1 MVVTGQIETCQA
13 ESQILHPCSRALFR
27 WWEAMRAERAA
38 PHRAQLDL
46 KRVAGLVPDLFILER
61 DRPRHT
67 YRWRLAGT
75 HLCELYRRELTGG
88 DVFAGWDSFERDTM
102 RRLLDGVTGRLQPA
116 IMRLRLH
123 TSLGQTIGAE
133 LVALPLQPEAILVIE
148 GVFIRR
154 IPFGSTP
161 VSHIYLSAPSSV
173 ARQQLIARD
182 VARGR
187 RRDDIDRRLD
197 RRYLPGQA
205 RYHAEYDPRGRANL
219 VVDNSDYDAP
229 LLLSIGATP
238 LSPFL
243 SRVLPVLVARQP
255 G

>member
-1 MVVTGQIETCQA
+1 MVVTGQIETSQA

-46 KRVAGLVPDLFILER
+46 KQVAGLVPDLFIFER

-75 HLCELYRRELTGG
+75 HLCELYRRELTGR

-133 LVALPLQPEAILVIE
+133 LVALPLQPQNGTGIQVFGGLFPFRDTSRLGYDAITAQEMASARVIWTE
-148 GVFIRR
+148 
-154 IPFGSTP
+154 P
-161 VSHIYLSAPSSV
+161 
-173 ARQQLIARD
+173 
-182 VARGR
+182 
-187 RRDDIDRRLD
+187 
-197 RRYLPGQA
+197 LPGDSLVTGTSGFKPFQVI
-205 RYHAEYDPRGRANL
+205 PGGR
-219 VVDNSDYDAP
+219 S
-229 LLLSIGATP
+229 
-238 LSPFL
+238 
-243 SRVLPVLVARQP
+243 
-255 G
+255 

>member
-75 HLCELYRRELTGG
+75 HLCELYRRELTGS
-88 DVFAGWDSFERDTM
+88 DVFAGWDRFERDTM

-133 LVALPLQPEAILVIE
+133 MVALPLQPHNGTGIQVLGGLFPFRDPSRLGYDAIAAQEMASARVIWTE
-148 GVFIRR
+148 
-154 IPFGSTP
+154 P
-161 VSHIYLSAPSSV
+161 
-173 ARQQLIARD
+173 
-182 VARGR
+182 
-187 RRDDIDRRLD
+187 
-197 RRYLPGQA
+197 LPGDSLVSGASGFRPFQVI
-205 RYHAEYDPRGRANL
+205 PGGR
-219 VVDNSDYDAP
+219 S
-229 LLLSIGATP
+229 
-238 LSPFL
+238 
-243 SRVLPVLVARQP
+243 
-255 G
+255 